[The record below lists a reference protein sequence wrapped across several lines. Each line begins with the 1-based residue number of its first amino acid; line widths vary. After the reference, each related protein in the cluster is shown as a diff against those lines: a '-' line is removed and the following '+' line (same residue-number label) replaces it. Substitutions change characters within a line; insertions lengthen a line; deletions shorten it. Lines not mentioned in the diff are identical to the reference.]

1 MDEVGLNNVNF
12 LSTIGKLNEYTGVM
26 QMTNAKPAAE
36 RVNVVPAAQV
46 HDQRIVALMWARA
59 AMLGGFSALA
69 GGLWPPVNWE
79 ITFNGVVLSAV
90 GLGLLWALS
99 NLGNRRVAV
108 GLAIGLGLAGLYI
121 GWNAWQR
128 FQPGYAIQPLFT
140 MSAAFKEAL
149 AEMNRQGGNGG
160 WYVARMIGSV
170 AGMVVAVETVLLA
183 WYLFCNP
190 GNVQAN
196 FSPLRTGTG
205 SRLVDVALGAP
216 RGLWPYVKSA
226 KFSMV
231 LLVISLILFT
241 VAGVNVVAGMWFQSF
256 QAQADIT
263 DCVGLAATELGGC
276 IAEKGNFAKLGMTLQ
291 YLFAVVVFPLFAWL
305 FSLLGEYIAAKKAAD
320 RLASDS
326 RPPIVFL
333 RSFKDDQVT
342 LRRWPRTLL
351 QLLMSPQWWRLN
363 MDRMLLSEFMSW
375 APPKALGDFKEKD
388 KVRLFGALRKFIEND
403 PPDTPENERRWCIE
417 ICKYAA
423 SARLIVMVFD
433 GKILKRDTDALKK
446 DEDEG
451 VSWEMEYIGKNP
463 AILQKT
469 VFLISPKGA
478 VRRQDETEEAHAER
492 MNALW
497 RRAGE
502 MSGFEVTQ
510 DMTSALACFPSQE
523 LVFCGERFSAS
534 EYLMALRASI
544 HAFDP
549 ES

>member
-1 MDEVGLNNVNF
+1 MDDVGFNKANF
-12 LSTIGKLNEYTGVM
+12 LSTIGKLDEYTGVM

-79 ITFNGVVLSAV
+79 ITLNGLVLSAI

-121 GWNAWQR
+121 GWNASQR
-128 FQPGYAIQPLFT
+128 LLPGYVIPPLFT
-140 MSAAFKEAL
+140 MKADFLAAL
-149 AEMNRQGGNGG
+149 AEMNRQGGSGS
-160 WYVARMIGSV
+160 WYVARLIGSV

-190 GNVQAN
+190 ANVHAT

-263 DCVGLAATELGGC
+263 GCVGLAATELGVC
-276 IAEKGNFAKLGMTLQ
+276 IAQKGAFAKLGMTLQ
-291 YLFAVVVFPLFAWL
+291 YLFAVMVFPLIAWL
-305 FSLLGEYIAAKKAAD
+305 LSLWGEHVAAKNAAD
-320 RLASDS
+320 RLGSDK
-326 RPPIVFL
+326 RNPLIFL
-333 RSFKDDQVT
+333 RSFDDDQVT
-342 LRRWPRTLL
+342 LKSWPRTIL
-351 QLLMSPQWWRLN
+351 QLLMSPHWWRLN

-375 APPKALGDFKEKD
+375 APPKALGKPEEKT
-388 KVRLFGALRKFIEND
+388 RARPFGALRKFAEFD
-403 PPDTPENERRWCIE
+403 PPGTPEDKSHWRIDVR
-417 ICKYAA
+417 KYAA
-423 SARLIVMVFD
+423 DARLIVMAFD
-433 GKILKRDTDALKK
+433 EKIMQGDK
-446 DEDEG
+446 G
-451 VSWEMEYIGKNP
+451 VSWEMQHISKNP
-463 AILQKT
+463 VILQKT
-469 VFLISPKGA
+469 IFLISPKGA

-510 DMTSALACFPSQE
+510 DMTSALACFPSQK